1 MENLIGSIGP
11 LVLLLVVLEGLSKIL
26 GFKGSPAKKMAGWV
40 FGLFGAVIRGLIQG
54 AWQGLFGKPKKK
66 TPARHRY
73 RNYRDD
79 DDDGE

>member
-1 MENLIGSIGP
+1 MENLLGPIGP

-66 TPARHRY
+66 KLLPRGGHD
-73 RNYRDD
+73 RDD
-79 DDDGE
+79 DEE